1 MTKRRLKQLMLL
13 LMFLSATDGWAPA
26 HKVFSLSAVP
36 ASIKKQTLNTIDAG
50 LHWED
55 KAGEHLAL
63 FSSSRSKTNTVT
75 LTAQHF
81 SIVEGQPHLVRAI
94 KEVRACPEFDNVTAF
109 IQSSIGLTDLDQDGL
124 AEISFM
130 YVTDCVSDMSPQSA
144 KLLILEDGKKYAIR
158 GSTKYIDPQVSV
170 KTEFV
175 LGAHFNSLSKAM
187 QSFAITLWHREAV
200 TPLSA
205 RTKSLLFRQPKAP
218 MP

>member
-1 MTKRRLKQLMLL
+1 MLL
-13 LMFLSATDGWAPA
+13 LMFLSATDGWASPLH

-109 IQSSIGLTDLDQDGL
+109 IPSSIGLDLDQDGL

-158 GSTKYIDPQVSV
+158 ASTKYIDPQVSV

>member
-13 LMFLSATDGWAPA
+13 LMFLSATDGWASPLH

-94 KEVRACPEFDNVTAF
+94 KEVRACPEFDNVTHLSHHPLVSPIWTKMA
-109 IQSSIGLTDLDQDGL
+109 GGNLL
-124 AEISFM
+124 
-130 YVTDCVSDMSPQSA
+130 YVRDR
-144 KLLILEDGKKYAIR
+144 L
-158 GSTKYIDPQVSV
+158 
-170 KTEFV
+170 
-175 LGAHFNSLSKAM
+175 
-187 QSFAITLWHREAV
+187 
-200 TPLSA
+200 
-205 RTKSLLFRQPKAP
+205 RQ
-218 MP
+218 